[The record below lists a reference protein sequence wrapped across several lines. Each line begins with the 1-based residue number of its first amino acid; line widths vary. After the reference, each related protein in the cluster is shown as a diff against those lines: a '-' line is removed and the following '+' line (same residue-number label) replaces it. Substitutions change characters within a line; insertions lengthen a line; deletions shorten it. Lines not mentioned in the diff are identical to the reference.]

1 MLQIKHD
8 EDHYLPFS
16 ERDRSLL
23 RGDWPNM
30 AGLGSSWKKSRK
42 LRCPQREIECLP
54 PPEAKFK
61 EREPAVLK
69 ESILRFPSA
78 PVFATHEA
86 RQHAYKVNER
96 WPNYHTMRVLTRSDR
111 SETQARH
118 VFLLHNGLNETRDI
132 SFHYRL
138 ANWILA
144 ERKNAACIIRPLP
157 AHLNRYFF
165 QSPFAELPLDEYLQ
179 DPASV
184 FRQFLRYMLETQ
196 WLLSVLVPRSNYEVD
211 TGCELLLYGRQRSRS
226 NAAALAT
233 EIMTQAN
240 RTLKTSKQRSDKT
253 GQSDTGYS
261 RQLLHHKDVLDC
273 VSTLRQLLGWSP
285 ADSAKPPTPEPI
297 DRPAIHAVGY
307 SMGGFIAQ
315 SVFFAW
321 PFAVS
326 SCSNLFAGGALR
338 DLAPTAFAHT
348 EEWQSVLHGLRSE
361 LDHARITQY
370 LSPVELTQNSD
381 EQFVVG
387 ISKRAFEYFE
397 RVFEDVFLQ
406 SDRGSYSTRL
416 AEFSRRLFF
425 VLGGDDPIVQTR
437 NVLDAAPPGGITL
450 HQIGDVS
457 HFQDSKHKEPVEVE
471 QRDFWLP
478 EVGGMIG
485 RFAERGA
492 HLLQQT
498 NSKCWGGIERP
509 IRPTKDAGRNRR
521 QSKRTPDG
529 SLANMQFERE
539 LDSMLDV
546 IDQNGGWLFIAR
558 NQIPTVFLE
567 EDAFRAH
574 AAAMHHSEDLIGD
587 YVDGLRARADRL
599 AKLDGGFS
607 LLIPSAQV
615 LSDGGDETAFKHPD
629 TARDRAMFSKSEV
642 AIRYWPEERSR
653 RNAWDHFA
661 KKWCLQTAVREVRAN
676 EYLPAEL
683 GGLGKKWDGE
693 HPDEAE
699 KIAVT
704 MLPDVWIAFDNK
716 ACDTLL
722 ETDLEEYKDDPGRLR
737 SDIERG
743 MIDLATKL
751 TPKKGKRV
759 TDKKLHD
766 LLATGSARI
775 IKVSAAELNS
785 RFRGRLLDDSSRE
798 TGGVASLLIHW
809 AMAYEASVPVEPA

>member
-1 MLQIKHD
+1 MLKIKHD
-8 EDHYLPFS
+8 DVHYLPFG

-23 RGDWPNM
+23 RGSWPNM
-30 AGLGSSWKKSRK
+30 ADLDDSWRESRK
-42 LRCPQREIECLP
+42 FGCPQREIEFLLP
-54 PPEAKFK
+54 PEGKFK
-61 EREPAVLK
+61 RREPAVLR

-78 PVFATHEA
+78 PVFATHKA
-86 RQHAYKVNER
+86 RQHAYKVEER

-118 VFLLHNGLNETRDI
+118 IFLLHNGLNETRDI

-144 ERKNAACIIRPLP
+144 ERENAACIIRPLP
-157 AHLNRYFF
+157 AHLSRYFF

-196 WLLSVLVPRSNYEVD
+196 WLLSVLVPRSDYEVD
-211 TGCELLLYGRQRSRS
+211 TGCELLLYDKQRSRS
-226 NAAALAT
+226 DADALAR

-240 RTLKTSKQRSDKT
+240 RTLKASKQRSDKT
-253 GQSDTGYS
+253 NQSDAGYS
-261 RQLLHHKDVLDC
+261 RQLLNHKDVLSC
-273 VSTLRQLLGWSP
+273 VTTLRQLLGWAPADPTKSP
-285 ADSAKPPTPEPI
+285 AAEAT

-315 SVFFAW
+315 SVFFTW
-321 PFAVS
+321 PFAIS

-338 DLAPTAFAHT
+338 DLAPTSFAHPQ
-348 EEWQSVLHGLRSE
+348 EWQSVLHGLRSE

-370 LSPVELTQNSD
+370 LSPVELRKNSR
-381 EQFVVG
+381 EEFVVG
-387 ISKRAFEYFE
+387 INRRAFEYFE
-397 RVFEDVFLQ
+397 RVFEDVFIQ

-425 VLGGDDPIVQTR
+425 VLGGDDPIVRTR

-457 HFQDSKHKEPVEVE
+457 HFQDSKHKEPTEVE

-485 RFAERGA
+485 RFAERAA
-492 HLLQQT
+492 HLLQRT
-498 NSKCWGGIERP
+498 HSRYWGGVERSLAP
-509 IRPTKDAGRNRR
+509 SKDAGRNRR
-521 QSKRTPDG
+521 QSKRKPDG

-539 LDSMLDV
+539 LDTMLDM
-546 IDQNGGWLFIAR
+546 IDRGGGWLFVAR

-567 EDAFRAH
+567 DDAFRAH
-574 AAAMHHSEDLIGD
+574 AAAMHHSEDLLGD
-587 YVDGLRARADRL
+587 YVDGLRARAKRL
-599 AKLDGGFS
+599 AELNGGFS

-615 LSDGGDETAFKHPD
+615 LTDGGDGGTFKHPD

-642 AIRYWPEERSR
+642 AIRYWPEEKSR
-653 RNAWDHFA
+653 RRAWDHFA
-661 KKWCLQTAVREVRAN
+661 GQWCRQLAVREVRAN

-683 GGLGKKWDGE
+683 GRLAKKWDEE

-699 KIAVT
+699 RIAVT
-704 MLPDVWIAFDNK
+704 MLPDAWIAFDDE
-716 ACDTLL
+716 ACEKLL
-722 ETDLEEYKDDPGRLR
+722 EADLKETEDDAARR
-737 SDIERG
+737 SDVEQG

-751 TPKKGKRV
+751 AAKKGRRV
-759 TDKKLHD
+759 MDKNLHE
-766 LLATGSARI
+766 LLAMGSVRV
-775 IKVSAAELNS
+775 IKVSAAEFNS
-785 RFRGRLLDDSSRE
+785 RFRGRLLDGSNRE
-798 TGGVASLLIHW
+798 TGGVGSLIIHW
-809 AMAYEASVPVEPA
+809 AMAYEASVPVDPT